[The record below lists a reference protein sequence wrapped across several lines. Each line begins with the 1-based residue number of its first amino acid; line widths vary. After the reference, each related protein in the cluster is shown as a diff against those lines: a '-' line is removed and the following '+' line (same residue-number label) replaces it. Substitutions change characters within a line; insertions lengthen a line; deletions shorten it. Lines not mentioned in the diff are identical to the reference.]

1 MLIHRVLRKLQTPPE
16 IMRKLPISGEIYNK
30 IFYHIYKNYN
40 IFNERIIPCYNKYNN
55 GGGGGNN
62 NIFFYILLL
71 CTYKKLKD
79 NFD

>member
-1 MLIHRVLRKLQTPPE
+1 MIIYKKIYNIIH
-16 IMRKLPISGEIYNK
+16 NK

-40 IFNERIIPCYNKYNN
+40 TFHEKIIPCYNQYNYG

-71 CTYKKLKD
+71 FTYKKLKD
-79 NFD
+79 NF

>member
-1 MLIHRVLRKLQTPPE
+1 MLI
-16 IMRKLPISGEIYNK
+16 NK
-30 IFYHIYKNYN
+30 IFYRYKNYST
-40 IFNERIIPCYNKYNN
+40 FNERIIPCYNQYNN

-71 CTYKKLKD
+71 FTYKKLKD